1 MWDFIIF
8 QFLAFVSSSLSL
20 NFAQIFTSVS

>member
-8 QFLAFVSSSLSL
+8 QFLTFASSSLSL
-20 NFAQIFTSVS
+20 NFVKIFTSVS